1 MKKRLSVL
9 LKSEVVLAALYLD
22 PRYNYYF
29 IFAVLFLTT
38 PHPPILFKYNVI
50 LEEDQLKAAQKQLM
64 KLWRLIESNKND
76 PPANTPSLLQP
87 VQPNENKVGLTN
99 DELQEILFIKE
110 AERREK
116 NNENANEAVIEK
128 MIHDFMKPKLIV
140 RSTDVLKYWEDNRL
154 LQHQLYVLAKV
165 VLAVP
170 CTQMSVERLFSGLK
184 FILSVYRSNL
194 TESILEDIL
203 VVRANALFMA

>member
-22 PRYNYYF
+22 PRYN
-29 IFAVLFLTT
+29 AM
-38 PHPPILFKYNVI
+38 
-50 LEEDQLKAAQKQLM
+50 LEEDQLKAAQKHLM

-87 VQPNENKVGLTN
+87 VKPNENKVGLTN
-99 DELQEILFIKE
+99 DELQEILFRKE

-128 MIHDFMKPKLIV
+128 MIHDFVKHKLID
-140 RSTDVLKYWEDNRL
+140 RSTDVLKYWEDNHL
-154 LQHQLYVLAKV
+154 LQHQLYVVAKV
-165 VLAVP
+165 ALAVP
-170 CTQMSVERLFSGLK
+170 CTQVSVERPFSGLK
-184 FILSVYRSNL
+184 LILSVYRSNL

-203 VVRANALFMA
+203 VLRANALFMA